1 MASNQSPGPMP
12 QVPMPARLNARPK
25 PVPAAQPYNGDFD
38 KQPPRPLVLA
48 KQPEKAPEKPAPIGC
63 VFAKSCNLPDGV
75 INHNNPGGFVPLEQ
89 LKDYGDWAVL
99 GTGIAIRTGGT
110 PLQLIGSSTAA
121 TTIATRLGGTLSLG
135 LIEGA
140 AVMAAGAVGTIG
152 MLLPN
157 NSLSADSALYTKE
170 QYHALSLGRTR
181 VRLHVQ
187 QLYAGTI
194 NAYGFYTGRKP
205 EWENVQVIAA
215 SPRGE
220 QFVADLGQGVELI
233 WTPVADPNELGIPA
247 LEGSPQLPNVWVYPP
262 TEQADK
268 ALVNPVHPPD
278 YQDAIIWFPATDIP
292 AIYVVLSVRNEPGV
306 ATGQG
311 QDVTGIWLAGAG
323 KELGAPVPTQIA
335 DRLRGRE
342 FSRFDD
348 FRETFWTEVAADP
361 ELSSQFSAA
370 NRRVMRGGSSPFVQE
385 TEAVGG
391 RKVHELHHIDRIVD
405 GGAVYDMDNL
415 GITTPKNHINIHSS
429 K

>member
-1 MASNQSPGPMP
+1 MSGYVANDRGKR
-12 QVPMPARLNARPK
+12 PA
-25 PVPAAQPYNGDFD
+25 PVIEPYNGDFD

-48 KQPEKAPEKPAPIGC
+48 KQPNNTPEKALPVGC

-99 GTGIAIRTGGT
+99 GTGTAIRAGGT

-121 TTIATRLGGTLSLG
+121 TTIATRLGGALSLG
-135 LIEGA
+135 LIEGGA
-140 AVMAAGAVGTIG
+140 MMAAGAVLGTIG

-157 NSLSADSALYTKE
+157 TTSADSALYTRE
-170 QYHALSLGRTR
+170 QYHALTLGRTR

-187 QLYAGTI
+187 QLSADTI

-205 EWENVQVIAA
+205 EWETAQVIAA
-215 SPRGE
+215 TPRGE
-220 QFVADLGQGVELI
+220 QFVADLGQGVEVI
-233 WTPVADPNELGIPA
+233 WTPAADPNELGIPA
-247 LEGSPQLPNVWVYPP
+247 LEGAPQLPAVWIYPP
-262 TEQADK
+262 TEQSNM

-306 ATGQG
+306 VTGQG
-311 QDVTGIWLAGAG
+311 QNVTGIWLAGAG
-323 KELGAPVPTQIA
+323 KELGAPVPSQIA
-335 DRLRGRE
+335 DKLRGRE

-348 FRETFWTEVAADP
+348 FREAFWTEVAADP

-391 RKVHELHHIDRIVD
+391 RKVHELHHIERIVD
-405 GGAVYDMDNL
+405 GGAVYDVDNL
-415 GITTPKNHINIHSS
+415 RVTTPKNHINIHSS
-429 K
+429 R